1 MTVVYLEKARKQ
13 LSKLDNS
20 AKRRILDYL
29 DDVARLKNPRER
41 GKMLIGNMLGL
52 WRYRVGDY
60 RILCKI
66 RDEELVVTVVGVGH
80 RREVYE

>member
-1 MTVVYLEKARKQ
+1 MM
-13 LSKLDNS
+13 LD
-20 AKRRILDYL
+20 KHIRQKIVDYL
-29 DDVARLKNPRER
+29 DDVVKTNNPRSK
-41 GKMLIGNMLGL
+41 GAMLKHDKREM

-66 RDEELVVTVVGVGH
+66 KDQEFVIVAIQIGH